1 MAQHLQVR
9 NLQASIGEKPILAGL
24 DLDVKA
30 GEIHALMGPNGSGKS
45 TLANVL
51 MGHPAYTVTG
61 GSVTLDG
68 EDYLSLDTSERALRG
83 IFLAFQYPVEI
94 TGVTV
99 GKFLKRAMELRTGG
113 TGAGTARAPGVP
125 GGAAPA
131 TAGTGA
137 GAGAAA
143 GAGRAPGV
151 AGLNVTAYIKQLR
164 EVMDFMEM
172 DQAFINRY
180 LNQGFSG
187 GEKKRMEVL
196 QMLMLNPSIAILD
209 ETDSGLDIDA
219 LKVVSR
225 GVNKLRGPGF
235 GALIITHY
243 QRILTQIVPD
253 FVHIMYKGRIVT
265 SGGKELVET
274 LESRGYDWI
283 REQYG
288 IEEEANEGAV
298 ARR

>member
-1 MAQHLQVR
+1 MAYLLQVQ
-9 NLQASIGEKPILAGL
+9 NLQASIGDKPILAGL
-24 DLDVKA
+24 DLEIRS

-51 MGHPAYTVTG
+51 MGHPSYRVTG
-61 GSVTLDG
+61 GSVLLDG
-68 EDYLSLDTSERALRG
+68 EDYLVLNASQRALRG
-83 IFLAFQYPVEI
+83 VFLAFQYPVEI
-94 TGVTV
+94 AGVTV
-99 GKFLKRAMELRTGG
+99 GKFLKRAIELRQN
-113 TGAGTARAPGVP
+113 GAGKSAS
-125 GGAAPA
+125 GGAKSAS
-131 TAGTGA
+131 GGA
-137 GAGAAA
+137 KSASGGAKSASGGAM
-143 GAGRAPGV
+143 
-151 AGLNVTAYIKQLR
+151 NVTAYIKQLR
-164 EVMDFMEM
+164 EAMDFMEM

-196 QMLMLNPSIAILD
+196 QMLMLKPSLALLD

-219 LKVVSR
+219 LKVVAR
-225 GVNKLRGPGF
+225 GVNRLRGPDF

-265 SGGKELVET
+265 SGGKDLVTT
-274 LESRGYDWI
+274 LEERGYDWI